1 MGCSSAGCLFVATI
15 FVAKSKRAVGN
26 VHAINARKV
35 QTHVTHNTSLAH
47 AAEIRFNSAIHR
59 LQHDFFLIASSSHSQ
74 SAVSGK
80 PQIAVLNLEGR
91 GISENDAA
99 TLSER
104 LRGQLVKTN
113 AFIVIDR
120 ENMDKT
126 LGEQG
131 FQMTGCTRVACAVRA
146 GQILNA
152 KKIVLGSIG
161 KLGATYAVDISV
173 IDVESGQIERSFNKD
188 HRGKIDGLLEILAAI
203 AVEMSSS
210 ARPGFG
216 AQAQSKHQLKIYSSP
231 SGAEVTIN
239 GKFMGKTPLSGNV
252 PHPSKLKIIIR
263 REGYAE
269 WQQSLTMENDS
280 QLNAELAPLQAGS
293 SKTWLWVAGGAAAIG
308 TTAYVLLSG
317 RESNGGTSES
327 LPAFPWPPR

>member
-1 MGCSSAGCLFVATI
+1 
-15 FVAKSKRAVGN
+15 
-26 VHAINARKV
+26 
-35 QTHVTHNTSLAH
+35 
-47 AAEIRFNSAIHR
+47 
-59 LQHDFFLIASSSHSQ
+59 
-74 SAVSGK
+74 
-80 PQIAVLNLEGR
+80 
-91 GISENDAA
+91 
-99 TLSER
+99 
-104 LRGQLVKTN
+104 
-113 AFIVIDR
+113 
-120 ENMDKT
+120 MDKT

-173 IDVESGQIERSFNKD
+173 IDVESGQIEKSFNKD

-216 AQAQSKHQLKIYSSP
+216 AQSPSKHQLKIYSSP
-231 SGAEVTIN
+231 SGAEVIIN
-239 GKFMGKTPLSGNV
+239 GKVMGKTPLTGNV
-252 PHPSKLKIIIR
+252 PHASKLKIVIR

-280 QLNAELAPLQAGS
+280 QLNAELAPLKAGS
-293 SKTWLWVAGGAAAIG
+293 SKTWLWVAGGVGAAAIG

-327 LPAFPWPPR
+327 LPAFPWPPK

>member
-1 MGCSSAGCLFVATI
+1 MLERFERMLHTTPRWRTLRRFAATLQC
-15 FVAKSKRAVGN
+15 AVFG
-26 VHAINARKV
+26 
-35 QTHVTHNTSLAH
+35 T
-47 AAEIRFNSAIHR
+47 
-59 LQHDFFLIASSSHSQ
+59 FFLIASSLHSQ
-74 SAVSGK
+74 SALSGK

-173 IDVESGQIERSFNKD
+173 IDVESGQIEKSFNKD

-203 AVEMSSS
+203 GEEMSSS
-210 ARPGFG
+210 VRPGST
-216 AQAQSKHQLKIYSSP
+216 AQSPSKHQLKIYSSP

-239 GKFMGKTPLSGNV
+239 GKVMGKTPLTGNV
-252 PHPSKLKIIIR
+252 PHASKLNIVVR

-280 QLNAELAPLQAGS
+280 QLNAELAPLKAGS

-317 RESNGGTSES
+317 RESNGGNNES
-327 LPAFPWPPR
+327 LPAFPWPPK

>member
-1 MGCSSAGCLFVATI
+1 MLHTTPRWRTLRRFASTLHFAAFSA
-15 FVAKSKRAVGN
+15 
-26 VHAINARKV
+26 
-35 QTHVTHNTSLAH
+35 
-47 AAEIRFNSAIHR
+47 
-59 LQHDFFLIASSSHSQ
+59 FFLIATSSHSQ
-74 SAVSGK
+74 SSK

-91 GISENDAA
+91 GISENEAA

-173 IDVESGQIERSFNKD
+173 IDVESGQIEKSFNKD

-216 AQAQSKHQLKIYSSP
+216 AQSPSKHQLKIYSSP
-231 SGAEVTIN
+231 SGAEVIIN
-239 GKFMGKTPLSGNV
+239 GKVMGKTPLSGNV
-252 PHPSKLKIIIR
+252 PHASKLKIIIR

-280 QLNAELAPLQAGS
+280 QLNAELAPLKAGS

-317 RESNGGTSES
+317 RESNGGTNES